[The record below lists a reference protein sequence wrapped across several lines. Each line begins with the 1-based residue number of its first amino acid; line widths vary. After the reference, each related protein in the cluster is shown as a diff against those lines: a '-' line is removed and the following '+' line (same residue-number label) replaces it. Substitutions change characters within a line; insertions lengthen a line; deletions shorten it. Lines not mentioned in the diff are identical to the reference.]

1 MSPDLRERL
10 AALADRLESVRTP
23 PARSDP
29 TMASEYWRGYR
40 AARDECVACLRALLD
55 ETAEGQPECCIRYEF
70 QNALAR
76 PVCEAHGELTGGYF
90 KLELAAKIGDEH
102 LTAQP
107 AAEAAQDGPTIED
120 VLAEH
125 FSPAACVE
133 EGHFAPDVPL
143 VAAYCA
149 HVAQTLRQA
158 GVAR

>member
-1 MSPDLRERL
+1 MSDDLRERL
-10 AALADRLESVRTP
+10 AALADKWDSVLRECKEV
-23 PARSDP
+23 DP
-29 TMASEYWRGYR
+29 RWILDKGVMALDNAHREL
-40 AARDECVACLRALLD
+40 RDALD
-55 ETAEGQPECCIRYEF
+55 ETAEPQPECCIRYEF

-102 LTAQP
+102 LTAQ
-107 AAEAAQDGPTIED
+107 ASAEAAQDGPTIED

-149 HVAQTLRQA
+149 HVAQALRQA